1 MKDREN
7 QFLFESYMQ
16 SIEEG
21 RKKKY
26 KDRERKTVVDPDT
39 GEERPESYYEMMM
52 RLKGK
57 GSGVRSRAT
66 RQRKEKKSNKVKL
79 GNREFKVADK
89 SYEERLN
96 TAQRDVVRYVEA
108 DDSAKA
114 KDIMEFLTK
123 TGMDKKEAEVLL
135 GGMIADGYLDEIN
148 IKGGEAVEP
157 TTADYVDP
165 TASMDTEY
173 DEIDDRP
180 DDDMSE
186 YQDDDLEDY

>member
-21 RKKKY
+21 RKKQY
-26 KDRERKTVVDPDT
+26 KDRERKTVDPDT
-39 GEERPESYYEMMM
+39 GEERKESYYEMMM

-66 RQRKEKKSNKVKL
+66 RQRKEKTSNKVKL

>member
-21 RKKKY
+21 RKKQY

-39 GEERPESYYEMMM
+39 GEERKESYYEMMM

-180 DDDMSE
+180 DDDMTE

>member
-21 RKKKY
+21 RKKQY

-39 GEERPESYYEMMM
+39 GEERKESYYEMMM

-96 TAQRDVVRYVEA
+96 TAQRDVIRYVEA

-114 KDIMEFLTK
+114 KDIMDFLTK

>member
-21 RKKKY
+21 RKKQY

-39 GEERPESYYEMMM
+39 GEERKESYYEMMM

-66 RQRKEKKSNKVKL
+66 RQRKEKTSNKVKL

>member
-7 QFLFESYMQ
+7 QFLFESYIQ

-21 RKKKY
+21 RKKQY

-39 GEERPESYYEMMM
+39 GEERKESYYEMMM

-66 RQRKEKKSNKVKL
+66 RQRKEKTSNKVKL

>member
-21 RKKKY
+21 RKKQY

-39 GEERPESYYEMMM
+39 GEERKESYYEMMM

-66 RQRKEKKSNKVKL
+66 RQRKEKTSNKVKL

-148 IKGGEAVEP
+148 IKGSEAVEP

>member
-21 RKKKY
+21 RKKQY

-39 GEERPESYYEMMM
+39 GEERAESYYEMMM

-57 GSGVRSRAT
+57 GSGIRSRAT
-66 RQRKEKKSNKVKL
+66 RQRKEKTSSKVKL

-180 DDDMSE
+180 DDDISE

>member
-21 RKKKY
+21 RKKQY

-39 GEERPESYYEMMM
+39 GEERKESYYEMMM

>member
-21 RKKKY
+21 RKKQY

-39 GEERPESYYEMMM
+39 GEERKESYYEMMM

-173 DEIDDRP
+173 DEINDRP

>member
-7 QFLFESYMQ
+7 QFLFESYIQ

-21 RKKKY
+21 RKKQY

-39 GEERPESYYEMMM
+39 GEERKESYYEMMM

-66 RQRKEKKSNKVKL
+66 RQRKEKTSNKVKL

-165 TASMDTEY
+165 TASLDTEY

>member
-1 MKDREN
+1 MD
-7 QFLFESYMQ
+7 
-16 SIEEG
+16 
-21 RKKKY
+21 
-26 KDRERKTVVDPDT
+26 
-39 GEERPESYYEMMM
+39 
-52 RLKGK
+52 
-57 GSGVRSRAT
+57 
-66 RQRKEKKSNKVKL
+66 
-79 GNREFKVADK
+79 
-89 SYEERLN
+89 
-96 TAQRDVVRYVEA
+96 
-108 DDSAKA
+108 
-114 KDIMEFLTK
+114 FLTK

>member
-7 QFLFESYMQ
+7 QFIFESYMQ

-21 RKKKY
+21 RKKQY

-39 GEERPESYYEMMM
+39 GEERKESYYEMMM

-114 KDIMEFLTK
+114 KDIMDFLTK

-135 GGMIADGYLDEIN
+135 GGMIADGYVDEIN

>member
-21 RKKKY
+21 RKKQY

-39 GEERPESYYEMMM
+39 GEERKESYYEMMM

-135 GGMIADGYLDEIN
+135 GEMIADGYLDEIN

-173 DEIDDRP
+173 DEINDRP